1 MYNEKSNFKTGRKT
15 CAHGRGYRASPR
27 HIRGATQILS
37 WNDVAAVGFFVGD
50 MVHKAFDF
58 NSYATSGATGVP
70 PLMAKKYDSYDL
82 FIYFSVFKPRGFGM
96 DDILPVFREERN
108 ICLNLG
114 GGGYFVAHSIK
125 KIADRTAQT
134 VAIFY
139 GGDIINR
146 AAVYHA

>member
-1 MYNEKSNFKTGRKT
+1 MKKVISRPGAKLVLTGEGIELRRGIFGGQRKF
-15 CAHGRGYRASPR
+15 
-27 HIRGATQILS
+27 LS
-37 WNDVAAVGFFVGD
+37 WNDVAAVGFFVDD
-50 MVHKAFDF
+50 MVHTAFDF

-96 DDILPVFREERN
+96 DNILPVFREERN

-114 GGGYFVAHSIK
+114 GGGYFAARSIK

-146 AAVYHA
+146 AAVYHE

>member
-1 MYNEKSNFKTGRKT
+1 M
-15 CAHGRGYRASPR
+15 
-27 HIRGATQILS
+27 
-37 WNDVAAVGFFVGD
+37 GD
-50 MVHKAFDF
+50 MVHTAFDF

-125 KIADRTAQT
+125 KIADRTAQL
-134 VAIFY
+134 VAAFY

-146 AAVYHA
+146 AAVYHE